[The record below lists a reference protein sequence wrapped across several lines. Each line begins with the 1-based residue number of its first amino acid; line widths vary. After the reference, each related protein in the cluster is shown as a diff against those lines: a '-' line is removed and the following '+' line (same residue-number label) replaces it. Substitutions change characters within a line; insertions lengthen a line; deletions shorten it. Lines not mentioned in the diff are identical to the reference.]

1 MAILM
6 RIIMWALAA
15 CVGLSMASSIGT
27 ATEVASSTFSPFG
40 FLAAGILVAAI
51 GYAIAQL
58 KRR

>member
-15 CVGLSMASSIGT
+15 CVGLSMASSLGT
-27 ATEVASSTFSPFG
+27 AADVASSTFSPFG
-40 FLAAGILVAAI
+40 FLAAGILVASI

-58 KRR
+58 KRK